1 MRSLPRPLHA
11 AVLLALVSSPL
22 AHAQPVAA
30 QAVAASTALDPAKQT
45 ALTQAMATAVDTLI
59 QGNGT
64 AAHAHWGIS
73 IIDAA
78 TGATLFAR
86 NDAQYFEPA
95 SNAKLFTTSAALA
108 LLGPAYTLS
117 TQVLAEGTVDAAGTL
132 HGDLRLVGGADPT
145 LSGRAYPWAGHT
157 ERPNP
162 PLAALDALAAQVLA
176 AGIHSIDGPILADDS
191 LFSDERYGHG
201 WAWDD
206 LQWEYGAPVS
216 ALPINDDVRY
226 LAVTPGA
233 APGQPLTAE
242 WLPDLPGLPPGLGIS
257 GTTSTPGTKP
267 ALGIAHLF
275 NSEGFRVYGTL
286 PAGGTPVNLGLALDD
301 PARFAGQAFRAALV
315 AKGITSQGSRPFH
328 RASQDTES
336 FTLETHEP
344 VVLHPLPPG
353 STSLPSQLAT
363 APQGSV
369 TTQTPTPGATALPA
383 ARTIRIVASRTSLP
397 LSDIITVT
405 NKVSQNL
412 HAELLLRILGRA
424 EGSDGTSAQGARVVR
439 AFATTQAG
447 VLPNDFLLYDGSGLS
462 SDDLVTPRALT
473 TLLRYSN
480 TQNWGPVLRNSLP
493 IAGVDGTLSSR
504 FPTLHGRLQAKT
516 GTLGEV
522 DSLSGFL
529 TTDSGRLLIFSVLSN
544 DHPEAGARATIDAI
558 VEAAAHTF

>member
-1 MRSLPRPLHA
+1 M
-11 AVLLALVSSPL
+11 
-22 AHAQPVAA
+22 
-30 QAVAASTALDPAKQT
+30 TK
-45 ALTQAMATAVDTLI
+45 AMATAVDTLT
-59 QGNGT
+59 QGNDT
-64 AAHAHWGIS
+64 AARAHWGIS

-108 LLGPAYTLS
+108 LLGPTYTLS

-132 HGDLRLVGGADPT
+132 HGDLRIIGGADPT
-145 LSGRAYPWAGHT
+145 LSGRAYPWSGHT

-176 AGIHSIDGPILADDS
+176 AGIHAIDGPILADDS
-191 LFSDERYGHG
+191 IFADERYGHG

-206 LQWEYGAPVS
+206 LQWEYGAPIS

-226 LAVTPGA
+226 LTVTPSTV
-233 APGQPLTAE
+233 PDQPLTAE

-257 GTTSTPGTKP
+257 GTTSTPGTRP

-286 PAGGTPVNLGLALDD
+286 PVGGAPVHLGLAIDD

-328 RASQDTES
+328 RPSQDTES

-353 STSLPSQLAT
+353 STSLPAQLAT
-363 APQGSV
+363 VPQAPVAPQSGG
-369 TTQTPTPGATALPA
+369 TTKTPA
-383 ARTIRIVASRTSLP
+383 ARTIRMVASRTSVP

-424 EGSDGTSAQGARVVR
+424 EGSDGTSAQGARIVR

-447 VLPNDFLLYDGSGLS
+447 VLPDDFLLYDGSGLS

-473 TLLRYSN
+473 TLLRYST
-480 TQNWGPVLRNSLP
+480 TQSWGPILRDSLP

-504 FPTLHGRLQAKT
+504 FPALQGRLQAKT

-544 DHPEAGARATIDAI
+544 DHPEAGARATIDAV
-558 VEAAAHTF
+558 VEATAHTF